1 MKTIL
6 SDRFN
11 PTVAEDTG
19 VTHQKSG
26 RYRPVMA
33 TGCPLPPNS
42 LFVCTLR
49 KNLSVGP
56 KAYPGNSNVP
66 WQGPSLLTHSTTNL
80 SNFFYNLKVF

>member
-26 RYRPVMA
+26 RYRLVMA
-33 TGCPLPPNS
+33 TGCPLPQQ
-42 LFVCTLR
+42 LVCLHFTQEPI
-49 KNLSVGP
+49 VAP
-56 KAYPGNSNVP
+56 KAYPGNSDVP